1 MSKCKYTI
9 QNTITLSFS
18 STFRYIYI
26 YTFSSSSSGSSS
38 RRATTFNSVRKYLS
52 APHRCQRI
60 QCACTV
66 TTLCSVMWGYLLLWL
81 LLLFVLF
88 FSVSGLLL
96 RIMYYQVLYPEV
108 CADSVLEYE
117 YVGACTILAD
127 FWIIHRFSNAFPLAC
142 VSQTF
147 FPSFFHCRLTFQA
160 YIWIGVPHS
169 MSQCHC
175 MVFRIVFVSSPTPAK
190 HWGVEDAT

>member
-26 YTFSSSSSGSSS
+26 HSAAAAAVAVAGEQQHSIQYANTWVRLTVVNG
-38 RRATTFNSVRKYLS
+38 FNVPVL
-52 APHRCQRI
+52 C
-60 QCACTV
+60 
-66 TTLCSVMWGYLLLWL
+66 TLCSVMWGYLLLWL